1 MWNGKSHYDTLG
13 VTKLATKEEIKAA
26 YRKLCM
32 ETHPDR
38 VGSSN
43 AAKKTINLERFKQIS
58 AAHSVLADDRQ
69 RKHYDFDLS
78 ENERFG
84 FQRRKPS
91 DSTGWSANARG
102 PHGRKSN
109 ASHHMSF
116 LDGIFKPRNLLVG
129 VVLGFTA
136 VSLVRGF
143 LRDDEAEATDKQTR
157 TGMTHAVEAWKNPKT
172 GQWEQPAPWDAT
184 YQRLRPKLELIPR
197 HQVRPRQP

>member
-1 MWNGKSHYDTLG
+1 
-13 VTKLATKEEIKAA
+13 
-26 YRKLCM
+26 
-32 ETHPDR
+32 
-38 VGSSN
+38 
-43 AAKKTINLERFKQIS
+43 
-58 AAHSVLADDRQ
+58 
-69 RKHYDFDLS
+69 
-78 ENERFG
+78 
-84 FQRRKPS
+84 
-91 DSTGWSANARG
+91 
-102 PHGRKSN
+102 
-109 ASHHMSF
+109 MSF